1 MRTRA
6 QGSAVRDRTARVS
19 QLLRRR
25 TDGATSRAENS
36 ALVDG
41 EYLRKLDRISLS
53 VGREL
58 LNGLMGEHLAVRRTA
73 GIEFADY
80 RQYSA
85 GDDLRRVDWNAYARL
100 GTLHVRQ
107 AQAEHDTTLYLLVD
121 SSPSMEFGEPTKF
134 YAARRL
140 AAGIGYI
147 ALSHLDSLV
156 LATPGKADDPRMS
169 GAQGQSSADYDSA
182 LRTPNSALRGRAEAG
197 TLFRS
202 LQDMRPGSIAP
213 FDDVLLGWSTGR
225 EGGRTGRVAVI
236 ISDLLLDEYKEGVR
250 RLVASGFQVTLM
262 HILSAEELRPPRD
275 GELELIDS
283 ETGEKIEIHLGVES
297 IAEYNRRLNSWLEET
312 QEWCRSNGAVYVL
325 MESDWDIERM
335 LLETL
340 RRRGVTV

>member
-1 MRTRA
+1 VLRNR
-6 QGSAVRDRTARVS
+6 QSGVRNRIARVS

-25 TDGATSRAENS
+25 VMDSSTPDSDS

-41 EYLRKLDRISLS
+41 EYLRKLDRLSLS

-58 LNGLMGEHLAVRRTA
+58 INGLMGEHLAVRRTT

-107 AQAEHDTTLYLLVD
+107 AQAEHDTALYLLVD
-121 SSPSMEFGEPTKF
+121 SSPSMEFGRPTKF
-134 YAARRL
+134 FAARKL

-147 ALSHLDSLV
+147 ALSHLDSLI
-156 LATPGKADDPRMS
+156 LSTPGRADDTQRIA
-169 GAQGQSSADYDSA
+169 GQGQSHADYDSA

-202 LQDMRPGSIAP
+202 LQEMKPGGVAP
-213 FDDVLLGWSTGR
+213 FDNILLGWSTGR
-225 EGGRTGRVAVI
+225 EGGRTGRLAVI

-262 HILSAEELRPPRD
+262 HILSAEELRPPNE

-283 ETGEKIEIHLGVES
+283 ETGEKIEVHLGVES
-297 IAEYNRRLNSWLEET
+297 LAEYNRRLNTWLEET
-312 QEWCRSNGAVYVL
+312 QQWCRNNGAGYIL

>member
-1 MRTRA
+1 MRAFSNLRVALSNRRA
-6 QGSAVRDRTARVS
+6 QTPKSKIQDPK
-19 QLLRRR
+19 LI
-25 TDGATSRAENS
+25 
-36 ALVDG
+36 DG
-41 EYLRKLDRISLS
+41 EYLRKLDRLSLS

-58 LNGLMGEHLAVRRTA
+58 INGLMGEHLAVRRTT

-107 AQAEHDTTLYLLVD
+107 AQAEHDTALYLLVD
-121 SSPSMEFGEPTKF
+121 SSPSMEFGFPSKF
-134 YAARRL
+134 FAARKL

-147 ALSHLDSLV
+147 ALSHLDSLI
-156 LATPGKADDPRMS
+156 LSTPGRADNARS
-169 GAQGQSSADYDSA
+169 AEGQGQSHADYDSA
-182 LRTPNSALRGRAEAG
+182 LRTPYSTLRGRAEAG

-202 LQDMRPGSIAP
+202 LQEMRPGAAVP
-213 FDDVLLGWSTGR
+213 FDDILRGWSTGMSGAGA
-225 EGGRTGRVAVI
+225 GGRTGRVALV

-250 RLVASGFQVTLM
+250 RLVAAGFQVTLM
-262 HILSAEELRPPRD
+262 HILSAEELRPSGD

-283 ETGEKIEIHLGVES
+283 ETGEKLEVHLGVES
-297 IAEYNRRLNSWLEET
+297 LSEYNRRLSAWLEET
-312 QEWCRSNGAVYVL
+312 QDWCRNNGAGYVL